1 MGENLR
7 KGQCEAFKK
16 GTDLAMIQMSSPS
29 LIQRPD
35 LELFRHDADLL
46 EGSCLKRDA
55 NFRRCKM
62 SNSGKDFDR
71 LVESAYDLARAIRK
85 GRKETSDVMIP
96 IAFEEIRLSVED
108 LFEKIE
114 NQRALIQILIKAIDA
129 MGKCNDASK

>member
-46 EGSCLKRDA
+46 EGNCVAVGDTLFA
-55 NFRRCKM
+55 QQ
-62 SNSGKDFDR
+62 SGDR
-71 LVESAYDLARAIRK
+71 LLIFLSK
-85 GRKETSDVMIP
+85 GSDTVATIEGEGAVMLIETLEPTDCPGFAQVIVVDVCDISDSITVQLLD
-96 IAFEEIRLSVED
+96 EEED
-108 LFEKIE
+108 E
-114 NQRALIQILIKAIDA
+114 R
-129 MGKCNDASK
+129 